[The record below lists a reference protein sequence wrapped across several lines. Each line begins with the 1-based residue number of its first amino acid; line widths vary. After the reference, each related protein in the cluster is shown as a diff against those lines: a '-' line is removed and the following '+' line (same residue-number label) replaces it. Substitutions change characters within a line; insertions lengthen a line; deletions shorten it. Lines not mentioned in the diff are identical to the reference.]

1 MTEPTTAEL
10 VKRLRNAF
18 NTFPIIDDSP
28 VELFSE
34 AADRLEE
41 AEATIKQGGLV
52 APEYLQCWIDR
63 TQTAEQR
70 LREIKAAYLEHV
82 RAEATPVMVLDKI
95 GWILET
101 PNKGVSDE

>member
-34 AADRLEE
+34 AADRLD
-41 AEATIKQGGLV
+41 K
-52 APEYLQCWIDR
+52 
-63 TQTAEQR
+63 AEQR